1 MDRICHENV
10 QERKTLMSEKI
21 HSLKNIKNITDD
33 MDYEQKICE
42 NQKIFSFPIADN
54 VQVKR
59 SRAEGPICRSEPG
72 RAPIFLLPVR
82 DPDKASVGRGAQR
95 RCV

>member
-1 MDRICHENV
+1 MIVNFTAPWKARSRGN
-10 QERKTLMSEKI
+10 K
-21 HSLKNIKNITDD
+21 LKSI
-33 MDYEQKICE
+33 
-42 NQKIFSFPIADN
+42 SPN

-72 RAPIFLLPVR
+72 RAHILFLPVR
-82 DPDKASVGRGAQR
+82 DPDKASGGRGAQR